1 MYLPNSSTVALSPH
15 PFSLQ
20 FAKSWLHFT
29 GSCNHIGKGQWYAV
43 KISFKFL
50 ANQYMISLKYQFKS
64 YLRTKRFL
72 GLILFTTIISI
83 GITALMLHD
92 EYSMLKAG
100 TPLFYFYNYLSGF
113 SADLVVIIG
122 AFFGGDIISTDTGT
136 NAAYYTLVQPVRR
149 SILLCMQ

>member
-1 MYLPNSSTVALSPH
+1 MENDSD
-15 PFSLQ
+15 
-20 FAKSWLHFT
+20 
-29 GSCNHIGKGQWYAV
+29 
-43 KISFKFL
+43 

-100 TPLFYFYNYLSGF
+100 TPLLYFYKYLSGF